1 MQLTRFE
8 AGKNALPGSYQ
19 DLVEQGCVVTFLV
32 VDQHGNFSATTTD
45 ATNREN
51 KIVTAALRLRSQ
63 TLKSAQKNGHSLISN
78 RNTQS
83 GDV

>member
-8 AGKNALPGSYQ
+8 AGKNAVPGSDQ
-19 DLVEQGCVVTFLV
+19 DLVKQGCAVTFLG

-45 ATNREN
+45 TTNREN
-51 KIVTAALRLRSQ
+51 KIVTAALRLRSR
-63 TLKSAQKNGHSLISN
+63 TLKSAQKNEHGLISN
-78 RNTQS
+78 ETHGS